1 MIPVKKSPEPPNAVV
16 AIVLLASI
24 AFSGPLHAQPQISG
38 YLELTSSIDE
48 LIERQSLGLEA
59 LYFGGQGFLGA
70 GRTAVTPYAFFG
82 GYDYEGIMVGTG
94 ASVQT
99 EALLPFGAGLGFGL
113 TDADFLTW
121 TVSLN
126 AQEQLE
132 LSSSSGLLIQGV
144 FAYQRLTEG
153 RSDHYAIYLQPAV
166 WPDTPQ
172 GLILFDTLGWYTFYF
187 HAVYELR
194 WRFVKPLLDVGWLVS
209 RYSYDGYECGLDCF
223 DPGADTSGSGTVTGG
238 TFGLG
243 LSLDAKALQLF
254 GGLKWT
260 DAGAVFPVSLTIRF

>member
-1 MIPVKKSPEPPNAVV
+1 MIKPPDRSTAVV
-16 AIVLLASI
+16 AVVLLVLVV
-24 AFSGPLHAQPQISG
+24 FSGLLYAQPQIAG
-38 YLELTSSIDE
+38 YAELTASIDE
-48 LIERQSLGLEA
+48 LVERQSLGLEA
-59 LYFGGQGFLGA
+59 VYFGGQGFLEK

-82 GYDYEGIMVGTG
+82 GYDYEGIMTGTG

-99 EALLPFGAGLGFGL
+99 EALLPFGVGLGFGL

-132 LSSSSGLLIQGV
+132 LSSWSGLLVQGV
-144 FAYQRLTEG
+144 LSYQRLTEG
-153 RSDHYAIYLQPAV
+153 RSDHYAVYLHPAV

-172 GLILFDTLGWYTFYF
+172 DLILFDTLGWYTFYF
-187 HAVYELR
+187 HAVFEAR
-194 WRFVKPLLDVGWLVS
+194 WWFVKPLLDIGWLAS

-223 DPGADTSGSGTVTGG
+223 DTGANTSGSGTVTGG
-238 TFGLG
+238 TVGFG
-243 LSLDAKALQLF
+243 LSLDAKALQVF

-260 DAGAVFPVSLTIRF
+260 DAGAILPVSLTIRI